1 MKIENKRAL
10 FDYEILDHLEAGMV
24 LSGHDARSIREN
36 RVNLSNSYVK
46 FIDGELYLVN
56 AHLGATEVG
65 STLAT
70 RSRKLLV
77 SKKEMISLET
87 KLRQGTL
94 TIVPISIY
102 NKGRY
107 YKIDIGL
114 AKGRKQAGKR
124 ELLKKRDITR
134 DVERELRGVK
144 DEDSRR

>member
-10 FDYEILDHLEAGMV
+10 FDYEILDHLEAGLV

-65 STLAT
+65 SILAT

-77 SKKEMISLET
+77 SKKELISLET

-114 AKGRKQAGKR
+114 AKGRKKAGKR

-144 DEDSRR
+144 DDDSRR